1 MILFRKLNTIF
12 AIFFERIG
20 FFINFVLLLPY
31 KALFVLY
38 YARFGSGVMVYIRY
52 GVSMVYIRYE

>member
-31 KALFVLY
+31 KALFV
-38 YARFGSGVMVYIRY
+38 
-52 GVSMVYIRYE
+52 

>member
-20 FFINFVLLLPY
+20 FFINFVLLLP
-31 KALFVLY
+31 
-38 YARFGSGVMVYIRY
+38 IRRY
-52 GVSMVYIRYE
+52 SYDAMPGLAPVSW

>member
-1 MILFRKLNTIF
+1 MILFRKRNTIF

-31 KALFVLY
+31 KAHSYDAMPGLAPV
-38 YARFGSGVMVYIRY
+38 SWYI
-52 GVSMVYIRYE
+52 